1 VPVLRYAGDNVIVV
15 GLGKSGLT
23 SAAALQNGGAHVRVW
38 DDNRAVRE
46 AAAKNGFRLMS
57 DADRNLLGVRALVW
71 SPGVPHTWP
80 KSHALAVTAKA
91 ANVPLICDVDLLL
104 QSQFEAAVVA
114 ITGTNGKSTTTALT
128 AHLFRNAGRKAAVG
142 GNLGIPALDLEPL
155 GLDGVY
161 VLELSSYQLELMP
174 HLACET
180 AVLLNITPDHLDRHG
195 GMDGYIAAKKR
206 VFAHQRYPRAAIVG
220 VDDPITRGV
229 YDVLLRDGIHRV
241 IPISGQGPIP
251 RGVYVENGWLT
262 DASEG
267 APVRIIQMHE
277 VPRLPG
283 THNWQNAA
291 AAAAAAR
298 RHGITHA
305 DIAAGLKSFTG
316 LAHRQEVVAVVD
328 GVAFVNDSKATNADA
343 TEKAL
348 RCYAPIY
355 WIAGGRAKE
364 GGIASLKPL
373 FPRIR
378 HAFLIGEAADD
389 FADVLEGHVPT
400 TLYEDLES
408 AIEEAGEMALKEKR
422 PGATVLLSPACA
434 SFDMFKSFEAR
445 GDLFRNEV
453 NALWPAKPPAKSP
466 AKLPVKSARKKP

>member
-1 VPVLRYAGDNVIVV
+1 VTVPVLRYAGDSVVVV

-23 SAAALQNGGAHVRVW
+23 AAAALQRGGANVRVW
-38 DDNRAVRE
+38 DDNRAVRD
-46 AAAKNGFRLMS
+46 AAAKNGFQVMT
-57 DADRNLLGVRALVW
+57 DAEKKLFGVRALVW

-80 KSHALAVTAKA
+80 SNHELAVTARA
-91 ANVPLICDVDLLL
+91 SNVPLICDVDLLL

-128 AHLFRNAGRKAAVG
+128 AHLFKSAGRKAAVG

-161 VLELSSYQLELMP
+161 VLELSSYQLELVP

-180 AVLLNITPDHLDRHG
+180 AMLLNVTPDHLDRHG

-206 VFAHQRYPRAAIVG
+206 IFEHQRYPRTAIIG
-220 VDDPITRGV
+220 VDDPITRGI
-229 YDVLLRDGIHRV
+229 YEVLKRDGIHKV
-241 IPISGQGPIP
+241 IPISGQGAIAG
-251 RGVYVENGWLT
+251 GVYVDNGWLM
-262 DASEG
+262 DAIDG
-267 APVRIIQMHE
+267 TPVRVVEMRD

-283 THNWQNAA
+283 AHNWQNAA
-291 AAAAAAR
+291 AATAAAR
-298 RHGITHA
+298 RHGITTT
-305 DIAAGLKSFTG
+305 DIAAGLKSFAG

-328 GVAFVNDSKATNADA
+328 GVTFVNDSKATNADA

-348 RCYAPIY
+348 GCYENIY

-389 FADVLEGHVPT
+389 FADVLEGHVPV

-408 AIEEAGEMALKEKR
+408 AIEEAGEIALKEKR

-434 SFDMFKSFEAR
+434 SFDMFKSFEER
-445 GDLFRNEV
+445 GDLFREEV
-453 NALWPAKPPAKSP
+453 KELWPASSTPKP
-466 AKLPVKSARKKP
+466 ARKKQ